1 MSAAPD
7 TRPDP
12 LPEEGPRI
20 VLPTPGRPRGPE
32 PAPEGAAPPRPS
44 APMAVSDILEG
55 FRLDGGQVPVL
66 VAEAAPLL
74 NLADVLRQR
83 ETPPDIAALRAE
95 TVEAVRAYETRL
107 GAAGIPPQQA
117 RAAHYVVCATLDD
130 VIRSRPWG
138 EGWSVEGLVSTFH
151 HDVTGGDKVF
161 ELLAHFQTA
170 PGANRDLLLLIYLCL
185 SLGFAGRTRVSRRGG
200 LELMQT
206 RENLYRI
213 LRAQFGAPEQDL
225 SPHWR
230 GVDARHEPLGARRGL
245 LLLLG
250 LLILLLSGLFV
261 TLSGLLGRSTDAAL
275 ARMASLP
282 PETVPSLYVEPE
294 PAPEPEEAVVEPD
307 PPPDPPP
314 VAARAEAPTEPP
326 APPVDAFISFLQPEV
341 EEGLVRLYRDGD
353 AVLVRISNA
362 GAFRPGSAR
371 IDPSFLPLLDRIGQ
385 ALTAEDFDVTV
396 LGHTDDQPIRN
407 APFPSNAHLST
418 ARAAAVR
425 DVLGG
430 YVDPEGIEISGEAD
444 ARPIATN
451 ATAQGR
457 EANRR
462 TEIVVRGAGAR
473 VSPDLL
479 EAGPAHEITGSDG

>member
-1 MSAAPD
+1 MSA
-7 TRPDP
+7 PDP
-12 LPEEGPRI
+12 AGAPEEGPRI
-20 VLPTPGRPRGPE
+20 VLPTPGRPREAP
-32 PAPEGAAPPRPS
+32 PAAAPGPVAPP

-74 NLADVLRQR
+74 NLADILRQR
-83 ETPPDIAALRAE
+83 ETAPDLAALRAQ

-213 LRAQFGAPEQDL
+213 LRAQFGVPEADL

-230 GVDARHEPLGARRGL
+230 GVDAAHEPLGARRGL
-245 LLLLG
+245 LLFLG
-250 LLILLLSGLFV
+250 LLTLLLTGLFLA
-261 TLSGLLGRSTDAAL
+261 LSSLLGRSTDDAL
-275 ARMASLP
+275 TRMASLP
-282 PETVPSLYVEPE
+282 PGTVPSLAAAPPPEPIPLAPPEEEAPPAAE
-294 PAPEPEEAVVEPD
+294 PAPAPEE
-307 PPPDPPP
+307 
-314 VAARAEAPTEPP
+314 VAAPP
-326 APPVDAFISFLQPEV
+326 APVEAFISFLQPEV

-353 AVLVRISNA
+353 AVLVRIANT
-362 GAFRPGSAR
+362 GAFRTGRSEVEP
-371 IDPSFLPLLDRIGQ
+371 DFLPLLDRIGQ
-385 ALTAEDFDVTV
+385 ALTAEEFDVTV

-407 APFPSNAHLST
+407 APFKSNLHLST
-418 ARAAAVR
+418 ARAEAVR
-425 DVLGG
+425 NVLGG
-430 YVDPEGIEISGEAD
+430 YVDPDGIEIGGEGD
-444 ARPIATN
+444 ARPIASN
-451 ATAQGR
+451 ATPEGR

-462 TEIVVRGAGAR
+462 TEILVRGAGER

-479 EAGPAHEITGSDG
+479 EAGPAYEITEDGE